1 MRVWT
6 NQFKMEVSTEWLK
19 QRAEEEVRNIQSKSI
34 SRLSFM
40 FTSKEKIKQNE
51 IDAAKSLAK
60 VEMIKEIFER
70 VAKQNGA

>member
-1 MRVWT
+1 
-6 NQFKMEVSTEWLK
+6 MEISAEWLK

-60 VEMIKEIFER
+60 VEMISEIFER

>member
-1 MRVWT
+1 
-6 NQFKMEVSTEWLK
+6 MEISGEWLK

-40 FTSKEKIKQNE
+40 LTSKEKIKQNE

-60 VEMIKEIFER
+60 VEMITEIFER

>member
-1 MRVWT
+1 
-6 NQFKMEVSTEWLK
+6 MEVSTEWLK

-60 VEMIKEIFER
+60 VEMINEIFQR
-70 VAKQNGA
+70 AAKQNGA

>member
-1 MRVWT
+1 
-6 NQFKMEVSTEWLK
+6 MEVSTEWLK

>member
-1 MRVWT
+1 MWA
-6 NQFKMEVSTEWLK
+6 NQTKMEISGEWLK

>member
-1 MRVWT
+1 
-6 NQFKMEVSTEWLK
+6 
-19 QRAEEEVRNIQSKSI
+19 
-34 SRLSFM
+34 M

-60 VEMIKEIFER
+60 VEMINEIFQR